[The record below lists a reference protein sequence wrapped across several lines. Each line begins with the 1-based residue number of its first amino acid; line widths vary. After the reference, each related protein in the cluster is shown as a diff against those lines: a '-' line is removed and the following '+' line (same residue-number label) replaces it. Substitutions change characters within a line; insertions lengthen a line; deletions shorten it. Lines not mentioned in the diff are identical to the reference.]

1 MREHVMSEVRKS
13 INITDISNQY
23 QYQVDRDHDS
33 LITLEEFVRYANTDL
48 FNIKEEW
55 KPVGEDEEHKEFT
68 DDVMSL
74 FYL

>member
-13 INITDISNQY
+13 INITDILSSN
-23 QYQVDRDHDS
+23 QYQVDRDRDS

-55 KPVGEDEEHKEFT
+55 KPVGEDNQHKEFT
-68 DDVMSL
+68 DDVISL
-74 FYL
+74 FHL